1 MALDL
6 ARSLPPEL
14 ELRISYLSCHLECLR
29 RHMLV
34 FVKLLKYSFT
44 FPLLVRSVR
53 LVEIVLKEAIVG
65 SRIGQLV

>member
-14 ELRISYLSCHLECLR
+14 ELRISYLSCHLKRLG

-34 FVKLLKYSFT
+34 FVKLLKHRCT
-44 FPLLVRSVR
+44 LPLLVGSVR
-53 LVEIVLKEAIVG
+53 LVEVVLKESIVR
-65 SRIGQLV
+65 SHISQLV